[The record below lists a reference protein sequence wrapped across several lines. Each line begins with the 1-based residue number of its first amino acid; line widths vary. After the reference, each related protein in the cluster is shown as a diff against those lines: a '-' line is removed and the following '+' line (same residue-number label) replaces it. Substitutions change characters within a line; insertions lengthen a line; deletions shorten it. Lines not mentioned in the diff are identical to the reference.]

1 MLVDVV
7 EFGDDLL
14 RKALVV
20 FDKLFCLFPGQFT
33 KKLLTLNE
41 WIHFHLFLHLTLFHS
56 QIFLLNRLVLILLH
70 LF

>member
-20 FDKLFCLFPGQFT
+20 FDKLFCLFP
-33 KKLLTLNE
+33 
-41 WIHFHLFLHLTLFHS
+41 
-56 QIFLLNRLVLILLH
+56 R
-70 LF
+70 